1 MTARSD
7 VAGAGAPGALAEVD
21 GNRVKADKGHGN
33 NRSERQHRRS
43 PTELRALIL
52 DAACVEFGA
61 NGYAATTNRDVARR
75 AGVALSVLYRHFE
88 TKADLFSEAVLEP
101 FVRGMEQLG
110 NDWLR
115 QLSEPLEDERLME
128 VFIRDI
134 HGNLAANQHVLDQ
147 MLLGR
152 GELPDAMLERIRVAF
167 EKLITQLRL
176 MTELEAR
183 RRDWMSTLGVDMS
196 VRVLMGMMLGM
207 SSYSWMLL
215 PEGHQGSGDEDVIEG
230 MVKLGLWGMTRHRD
244 TGTAERSGTG
254 DRTG

>member
-1 MTARSD
+1 MAKDGAKPSGNKSD
-7 VAGAGAPGALAEVD
+7 GSTPG
-21 GNRVKADKGHGN
+21 
-33 NRSERQHRRS
+33 RQHRRS
-43 PTELRALIL
+43 PAELRTLIL
-52 DAACVEFGA
+52 DAACAEFGA
-61 NGYAATTNRDVARR
+61 NGYAATTNRDVAKR

-110 NDWLR
+110 NDWLH

-134 HGNLAANQHVLDQ
+134 HDNLAAHQHVLDQ

-183 RRDWMSTLGVDMS
+183 RRGWMSTLGVDMS
-196 VRVLMGMMLGM
+196 VRVLMAMMLGM

-215 PEGHQGSGDEDVIEG
+215 PDGHRKSSDEDVVEG

-244 TGTAERSGTG
+244 TGSGE
-254 DRTG
+254 RTG

>member
-1 MTARSD
+1 MDGREDIAVMAKSVTAKSD
-7 VAGAGAPGALAEVD
+7 GG
-21 GNRVKADKGHGN
+21 
-33 NRSERQHRRS
+33 ERQHRRS
-43 PTELRALIL
+43 PAELRALIL
-52 DAACVEFGA
+52 DAACAEFGA
-61 NGYAATTNRDVARR
+61 GGYAATTNRDVAKR

-134 HGNLAANQHVLDQ
+134 HDNLAANQHVLDQ

-152 GELPDAMLERIRVAF
+152 GELPDAMLERIKVAF

-183 RRDWMSTLGVDMS
+183 RRGWMSTLGVDMS

-215 PEGHQGSGDEDVIEG
+215 PDSSGGSGGSSDSGGSGPSGREDVIEG

-244 TGTAERSGTG
+244 TGSGE
-254 DRTG
+254 RTG

>member
-1 MTARSD
+1 MREQQEG
-7 VAGAGAPGALAEVD
+7 VAVMAKAD
-21 GNRVKADKGHGN
+21 GNRADGNKADGN
-33 NRSERQHRRS
+33 KADGNKTAGKKAERQHRRS
-43 PTELRALIL
+43 PAELRTLIL

-61 NGYAATTNRDVARR
+61 NGYAGTTNRDVARR

-134 HGNLAANQHVLDQ
+134 HDNLAANQHVLDQ
-147 MLLGR
+147 MLFGR

-167 EKLITQLRL
+167 EKLITQIRL

-183 RRDWMSTLGVDMS
+183 RRGWMSTLGIDMS
-196 VRVLMGMMLGM
+196 MRVLMAMMLGM

-215 PEGHQGSGDEDVIEG
+215 PDGQKGAGGEDVIEG

-244 TGTAERSGTG
+244 TGSGERTE
-254 DRTG
+254 

>member
-1 MTARSD
+1 MREGQEEIAVMAKSGGARSTGGKS
-7 VAGAGAPGALAEVD
+7 AGNKADGKQPD
-21 GNRVKADKGHGN
+21 GNKT
-33 NRSERQHRRS
+33 ERQHRRS
-43 PTELRALIL
+43 PAELRSLIL

-61 NGYAATTNRDVARR
+61 NGFASTTNRDVARR

-134 HGNLAANQHVLDQ
+134 HDNLAANQHVLDQ

-183 RRDWMSTLGVDMS
+183 RRGWMSTLGVDMS

-215 PEGHQGSGDEDVIEG
+215 PDGHEGSGDEDVIEG

-244 TGTAERSGTG
+244 TGRG
-254 DRTG
+254 DRAG

>member
-1 MTARSD
+1 VRVRDQREDIAVMAKSD
-7 VAGAGAPGALAEVD
+7 SAKSGSGRA
-21 GNRVKADKGHGN
+21 
-33 NRSERQHRRS
+33 ERQHRRN
-43 PTELRALIL
+43 PAELRALIL

-115 QLSEPLEDERLME
+115 QLAEPLADEQLMQ

-134 HGNLAANQHVLDQ
+134 HDNLAANQHVLDQ

-167 EKLITQLRL
+167 EKVITQIRL

-183 RRDWMSTLGVDMS
+183 RRGWMSTLGVDMS
-196 VRVLMGMMLGM
+196 VRVLMAMMLGM

-215 PEGHQGSGDEDVIEG
+215 PDGHGGSDGEDVIEG

-244 TGTAERSGTG
+244 TGSG
-254 DRTG
+254 DRTD